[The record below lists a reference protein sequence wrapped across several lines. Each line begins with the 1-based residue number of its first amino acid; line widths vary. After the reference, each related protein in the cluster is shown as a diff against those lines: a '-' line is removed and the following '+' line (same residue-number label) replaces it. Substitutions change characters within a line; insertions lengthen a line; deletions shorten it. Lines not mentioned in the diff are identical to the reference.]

1 MQARRQQKI
10 LLNGHNVTQKG
21 NISSIFLFLVCCK
34 HFMGLFLCSSAAVFI
49 PFFFPWPQSF
59 CGQTP
64 SLYQSSPQEFDF
76 VWFLQKRSQTHFPLG
91 TFLHWLHTLLSQVNC
106 CLVLYIPSFFTFK
119 MMITIWLH
127 NKDLS
132 ICGVRY
138 FLSCHECRTKK
149 KILSPHEEL

>member
-10 LLNGHNVTQKG
+10 LLNGHNVMQKG

-34 HFMGLFLCSSAAVFI
+34 HFMGLFLCSSAAAFL
-49 PFFFPWPQSF
+49 PFF
-59 CGQTP
+59 
-64 SLYQSSPQEFDF
+64 SLGLRAF
-76 VWFLQKRSQTHFPLG
+76 VVRHLPFTNHLLKSLILFGFFTRDPRHIFLLAH
-91 TFLHWLHTLLSQVNC
+91 FLHWLHTLLSQVNC

>member
-1 MQARRQQKI
+1 MDIMQRRK
-10 LLNGHNVTQKG
+10 VTYPLFSFSLSAV
-21 NISSIFLFLVCCK
+21 NISWGFFCVPLQLLFFLF
-34 HFMGLFLCSSAAVFI
+34 S
-49 PFFFPWPQSF
+49 PWPQSF

-76 VWFLQKRSQTHFPLG
+76 VWFLHKRSQTHFPLG